1 MRKPPKQPT
10 RRWGPSLHP
19 SRDETPKTLAGV
31 VAQRLRR
38 DIIRHH
44 LEPGERLQFEKLS
57 KRYEVGTSPLREAL
71 FQVAAQGLVV
81 AEDHKGF
88 VVAPIQFD
96 EMLDVSNLRANLEAY
111 AIRGAIRDGGEDWE
125 VDLLAAFHRLK
136 LAGIAVSADQDDE
149 ERRTEWED
157 RHREFHYALCKGC
170 GSPWLLHFFDELY
183 DHMER
188 YRRYFWKYA
197 ERAVATDSEHE
208 AIMKA
213 ALERNE
219 ERATSLLQAHFQK
232 QARLTMNLRKK
243 VERATAAAS

>member
-1 MRKPPKQPT
+1 MRNLPRQPE

-19 SRDETPKTLAGV
+19 SRDETPKTLAGR
-31 VAQRLRR
+31 VAQQLRR

-44 LEPGERLQFEKLS
+44 LAPGERLQFEKLS

-88 VVAPIQFD
+88 IVAPIQFD

-111 AIRGAIRDGGEDWE
+111 AIRGAIRDGREDWE

-136 LAGIAVSADQDDE
+136 LAGIAVSADREDD

-157 RHREFHYALCKGC
+157 RHRQFHYALCKGC

-197 ERAVATDSEHE
+197 ERAVAADSEHE

-213 ALERNE
+213 ALDRDE
-219 ERATSLLQAHFQK
+219 ERAVALLQAHFQK

-243 VERATAAAS
+243 VERATAALG

>member
-1 MRKPPKQPT
+1 MRNESKPPARK
-10 RRWGPSLHP
+10 WGPSLHP
-19 SRDETPKTLAGV
+19 SRDTTPKTLAGR
-31 VAQRLRR
+31 VAQQLRH
-38 DIIRHH
+38 DIIRHQ
-44 LEPGERLQFEKLS
+44 LAPGERLQFEKLS

-71 FQVAAQGLVV
+71 FQVAAQGLVI

-111 AIRGAIRDGGEDWE
+111 AIRGAIQFGREDWE
-125 VDLLAAFHRLK
+125 VDLLSAFHRLK
-136 LAGIAVSADQDDE
+136 LAGIAVSANQEDE
-149 ERRTEWED
+149 GRRTEWED

-197 ERAVATDSEHE
+197 ERAVAADGEHE
-208 AIMKA
+208 AIMTA
-213 ALERNE
+213 ALDRDED
-219 ERATSLLQAHFQK
+219 RAVSLLQAHFQK
-232 QARLTMNLRKK
+232 QARLTMSLLKK
-243 VERATAAAS
+243 VERATAAAG

>member
-1 MRKPPKQPT
+1 MRNTPKQLT
-10 RRWGPSLHP
+10 RKWGPSLHP
-19 SRDETPKTLAGV
+19 SRDEAPKTLAGRV
-31 VAQRLRR
+31 VQQLRL

-111 AIRGAIRDGGEDWE
+111 AIRGSIQEGREDWE
-125 VDLLAAFHRLK
+125 VDLLSAFHRLK

-149 ERRTEWED
+149 DLRTEWED
-157 RHREFHYALCKGC
+157 RHRAFHYALCKGC

-197 ERAVATDSEHE
+197 ERAVAADNEHE

-213 ALERNE
+213 ALDRDE
-219 ERATSLLQAHFQK
+219 ERAVSLLQAHFQK

>member
-1 MRKPPKQPT
+1 MKNNAKQPART
-10 RRWGPSLHP
+10 WGPGLHP
-19 SRDETPKTLAGV
+19 TRHETPKTLAGR
-31 VAQRLRR
+31 VAQQLRL
-38 DIIRHH
+38 DIIRHRF
-44 LEPGERLQFEKLS
+44 EPGERLQFEKLS
-57 KRYEVGTSPLREAL
+57 KLYDVGTSPLREAL

-88 VVAPIQFD
+88 FVAPIQFD

-111 AIRGAIRDGGEDWE
+111 AIRGSIRDGREEWE

-136 LAGIAVSADQDDE
+136 RAGIAVSANQEDDDQ
-149 ERRTEWED
+149 RTEWED

-197 ERAVATDSEHE
+197 ERAVAADSEHE
-208 AIMKA
+208 GIMKA
-213 ALERNE
+213 ALDRDE
-219 ERATSLLQAHFQK
+219 ERAVSLLQAHFQK
-232 QARLTMNLRKK
+232 QAKLTMTLRKK
-243 VERATAAAS
+243 VERAVVATG